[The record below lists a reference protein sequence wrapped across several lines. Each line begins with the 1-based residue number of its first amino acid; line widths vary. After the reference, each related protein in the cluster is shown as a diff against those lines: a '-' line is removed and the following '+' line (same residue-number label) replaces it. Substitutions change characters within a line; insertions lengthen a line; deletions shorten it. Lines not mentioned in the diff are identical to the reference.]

1 MRANSTS
8 ANTSP
13 AAGTVA
19 AYLENDREHG
29 RLLQAALAVAVML
42 HVVAFAV
49 NWPAL
54 SGPGTAAQENA
65 HAVLLVVRNVMFE
78 KPPLT
83 TELPKPP
90 RRVVQIPDQEPHGP
104 EVLRQPESPATEV
117 PKLGDVVLGE
127 VKIPPPPPPEHRVVE
142 AYTDIAPP
150 KVTHRVQPIYTRV
163 AIAVGFQ
170 GKAIVELLI
179 DEQGNV
185 AKADLVD
192 DPGLGLGDSALN
204 AVRQWRFEPSTLNGR
219 PVSVI
224 YRVTVWFH
232 LQGQNR

>member
-13 AAGTVA
+13 AAGTAA

-54 SGPGTAAQENA
+54 SGPDTAAQENA

-90 RRVVQIPDQEPHGP
+90 SRVVPIPDPEPNGP
-104 EVLRQPESPATEV
+104 EVLRKPEAPVTEV
-117 PKLGDVVLGE
+117 PNFEAAVLE
-127 VKIPPPPPPEHRVVE
+127 RVEIPPPPPEHRVVE

-150 KVTHRVQPIYTRV
+150 KVTHRVQPVYTRV
-163 AIAVGFQ
+163 AIVVGFQ